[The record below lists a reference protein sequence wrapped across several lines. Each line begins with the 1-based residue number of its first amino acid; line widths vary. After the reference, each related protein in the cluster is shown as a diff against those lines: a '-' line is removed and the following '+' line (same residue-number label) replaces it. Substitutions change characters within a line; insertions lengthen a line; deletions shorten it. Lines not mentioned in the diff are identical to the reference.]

1 MDTAL
6 HVRDME
12 LADVEKVYEMGKE
25 APEFTVS
32 DSSSFWEKEDL
43 QRWTKDKRE
52 DILLVAE
59 VDREIIGFILA
70 KYHKATRLGTITD
83 IFVEESH
90 RRKGIGTT
98 LLQQVKSQLLDKG
111 ATYMY
116 AFIKSQNDPSLNLL
130 KSAGFTQ
137 GYDMTWMEFVK
148 K

>member
-1 MDTAL
+1 MDMVL
-6 HVRDME
+6 HIRNME
-12 LADVEKVYEMGKE
+12 LADVEKVYEIGKG

-43 QRWTKDKRE
+43 ERWVRDKEE

-59 VDREIIGFILA
+59 AGGEIIGFILA

-90 RRKGIGTT
+90 RRKGIGTN
-98 LLQQVKSQLLDKG
+98 LLHQVKNQLLDKG

-116 AFIKSQNDPSLNLL
+116 
-130 KSAGFTQ
+130 
-137 GYDMTWMEFVK
+137 
-148 K
+148 